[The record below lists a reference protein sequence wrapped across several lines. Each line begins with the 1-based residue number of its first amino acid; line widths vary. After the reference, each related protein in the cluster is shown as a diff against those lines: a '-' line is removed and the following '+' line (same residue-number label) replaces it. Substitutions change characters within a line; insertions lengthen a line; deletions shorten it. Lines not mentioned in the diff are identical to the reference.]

1 MDKKPMVHPAL
12 TEFALAQA
20 KDWEA
25 VAQERLGVIERL
37 CVEIG
42 RITTI
47 SDNYYALCVDA
58 NLENAKLLECLA
70 EVKYRVEQGRV
81 WSGMGWTLTGIH
93 PHAQRKILD
102 VIEAALGSNGV
113 DV

>member
-37 CVEIG
+37 CAEVEALRGELSACTSPVQREMVKVVAYVGTDTDGG
-42 RITTI
+42 RGLVFDKEGFGSDVTTI
-47 SDNYYALCVDA
+47 EPLMTVPQHCRIMWAVLWG
-58 NLENAKLLECLA
+58 K
-70 EVKYRVEQGRV
+70 Q
-81 WSGMGWTLTGIH
+81 
-93 PHAQRKILD
+93 
-102 VIEAALGSNGV
+102 
-113 DV
+113 